1 MAPKRAAATQ
11 GGPAAK
17 VPKMPQLK
25 RLTSSNKAA
34 AYGGSTGCG
43 GRMKRRSSHCRDRYG
58 RGNGDTYAYNRVRSF
73 ISAFSKVLQ
82 AHLKSVEVSG
92 QEDKIEE
99 YVQTCYALVMDM
111 HTFNDAK
118 HNAARSRLKI
128 SLEKVAK
135 KHGIDLGEG
144 SEDGEEDESGIARP
158 CDEL

>member
-1 MAPKRAAATQ
+1 
-11 GGPAAK
+11 
-17 VPKMPQLK
+17 
-25 RLTSSNKAA
+25 
-34 AYGGSTGCG
+34 
-43 GRMKRRSSHCRDRYG
+43 MKRRSSHCRDRYG